1 MVVKHVHLSIQCQK
15 VLLGDGRT
23 PTLLRSESKKM
34 DGREAIISGIAALIV
49 AMSGKRSCLNEQH
62 RADQADQAGGGKMTK
77 QQNAG

>member
-1 MVVKHVHLSIQCQK
+1 
-15 VLLGDGRT
+15 
-23 PTLLRSESKKM
+23 M

-77 QQNAG
+77 QQNGG